1 MKLPP
6 LSTLRVFEAAVRH
19 GGFAKAAGELALTPN
34 AVAHQVKQLENWL
47 DMPLFERQ
55 ARGVQPTAA
64 ARAYAAALAEHFARI
79 GEATQDVLARHDE
92 RVVTLTAIPS
102 LVSRWLMPRLPRFA
116 AAHPEVEVRIL
127 ATVKAIDL
135 ARGGADAAIRLGP
148 GRYLGLQ
155 VELLMPEDFVAVASP
170 GFIAAHPELRTPADL
185 LGLPLLHDE
194 MLASI
199 AEQVDWSR
207 WLKAQGVTP
216 PRRLPGY
223 LFSHTYL
230 TVEAAIAGQGV
241 AIASGPMLDD
251 ALLTGKLVALFD
263 GLSLR
268 GPYGYYLLHAPGA
281 EARPAVAGVCEWIRA
296 EVAAPAAH

>member
-6 LSTLRVFEAAVRH
+6 LTALRVFEAAVRH
-19 GGFAKAAGELALTPN
+19 GGFAKAAAELALTPN

-47 DMPLFERQ
+47 DMPLFKRQ

-148 GRYLGLQ
+148 GRYPGLQ

-170 GFIAAHPELRTPADL
+170 GFIAAHPQLRTPADL

-241 AIASGPMLDD
+241 AIASGPMLGD

-281 EARPAVAGVCEWIRA
+281 EARLAVAAVCEWIRA